1 MKEWKAPEK
10 EAQKMTRDGAVSVN
24 LVTGETTYPSNR
36 TPEQDH
42 SASGDTAGAAG
53 KVVDRAELH
62 REQAAAKKKRR
73 KQRRAY
79 REGEAAASRPSSRL
93 QFSEADRAVPELQG
107 AIRKSDKAADRLDA
121 AKAAVPS
128 KPPSPQH
135 TNPLSR
141 PIQEAGAAIHGKV
154 REVEQ
159 ENSGVQSGHL
169 GERGIE
175 KAVGY
180 GNRRVQNW
188 RAERK
193 LKPWQDA
200 AKAEQAAVKANADFY
215 YRKAVA
221 ENPQLAS
228 NPISR
233 LWQKRKLQ
241 KQYAAAYRAAG
252 KTAQAGK
259 TAEATAK
266 AAKKTAQESKR
277 TALFVKR
284 YWKGALIVGGIGLL
298 LVMLLGSLQSCSSM
312 FGGGVSNIMA
322 SSYFSEDS
330 DMLAAEEAYC
340 AKEDELREY
349 LDTYEATHDYDEY
362 HFDLDEIEHDP
373 YVLISILSAL
383 HEGVFTIDQVQGDL
397 QTLFDKQ
404 YILTETVTTET
415 RYRTETR
422 TDSEGNPYTVR
433 VPYTWTICT
442 VTLEN
447 FDLSHV
453 PVYMMGEEQLSLY
466 ATYMSTLGNR
476 PDLFPSSG
484 YVNKYIENPPT
495 AWEIP
500 SEYLTDE
507 RFNTLITEAEKYLGY
522 PYVWGG
528 SSPSTSFDCSGFV
541 SYVLTNSGL
550 CNTGRLGAQGLYNIS
565 TPVSDPQPGDL
576 VFFVGT
582 YDTSGLPHGGYQDEL
597 VLVYKAGSQPGE
609 GTVVTLPG
617 VKTTAV
623 RQEAP
628 ASIQCKGTTLTYTYR
643 FDKAVQ
649 DVHQAGT
656 YTFTVDLT
664 TGNVSSTVPN

>member
-24 LVTGETTYPSNR
+24 LVTGETTYPSDR

-53 KVVDRAELH
+53 KVVDRVELH

-79 REGEAAASRPSSRL
+79 REGEAAAGRPSSRL
-93 QFSEADRAVPELQG
+93 QFSEADQAKPELQG

-121 AKAAVPS
+121 VRDAIPNKSPG
-128 KPPSPQH
+128 KPH
-135 TNPLSR
+135 ANPLSR

-188 RAERK
+188 RVERK
-193 LKPWQDA
+193 LKPWRDA

-252 KTAQAGK
+252 KTVQAGK
-259 TAEATAK
+259 TAEAAAK
-266 AAKKTAQESKR
+266 AAKKTAQKSKR
-277 TALFVKR
+277 TALFLKR
-284 YWKGALIVGGIGLL
+284 HWKGALIVGSIGLL
-298 LVMLLGSLQSCSSM
+298 LVMLLGSLQSCSSL

-322 SSYFSEDS
+322 SSYLSEDS
-330 DMLAAEEAYC
+330 DMLAAEAAYAEMEA
-340 AKEDELREY
+340 ELQNE
-349 LDTYEATHDYDEY
+349 LDHYESLHPGYDEY
-362 HFDLDEIEHDP
+362 RFDLDEIGHDP

-383 HEGVFTIDQVQGDL
+383 HDGVFTIDQVQGDL

-422 TDSEGNPYTVR
+422 TDSEGNTYTVR

-476 PDLFPSSG
+476 PDLFGTAEYPNASTLQ
-484 YVNKYIENPPT
+484 EPT
-495 AWEIP
+495 YYEIP
-500 SEYLTDE
+500 PEALEDE
-507 RFNTLITEAEKYLGY
+507 TFAAMITEAEKYLGY

-541 SYVLTNSGL
+541 SWVINHSGW
-550 CNTGRLGAQGLYNIS
+550 NVGRLGAQGLYNIC
-565 TPVSDPQPGDL
+565 TPVSTSQVQPGDL
-576 VFFVGT
+576 IFFVGT
-582 YDTSGLPHGGYQDEL
+582 YDTAGVSHVGIYVGGGMMIHCGSPISYANVNTTYWQSHFYSFGRLP
-597 VLVYKAGSQPGE
+597 
-609 GTVVTLPG
+609 
-617 VKTTAV
+617 
-623 RQEAP
+623 
-628 ASIQCKGTTLTYTYR
+628 
-643 FDKAVQ
+643 
-649 DVHQAGT
+649 
-656 YTFTVDLT
+656 
-664 TGNVSSTVPN
+664 

>member
-1 MKEWKAPEK
+1 MWSCILKEK
-10 EAQKMTRDGAVSVN
+10 QKRS
-24 LVTGETTYPSNR
+24 
-36 TPEQDH
+36 
-42 SASGDTAGAAG
+42 SAKNSAGHIG
-53 KVVDRAELH
+53 R
-62 REQAAAKKKRR
+62 
-73 KQRRAY
+73 
-79 REGEAAASRPSSRL
+79 GEAAADRPSSRL
-93 QFSEADRAVPELQG
+93 RFSEADQAKPELQG
-107 AIRKSDKAADRLDA
+107 VIRKSDKAADRLDVA
-121 AKAAVPS
+121 RDAIPNKSPG
-128 KPPSPQH
+128 KPH
-135 TNPLSR
+135 ANPLSR

-228 NPISR
+228 SNPVSR
-233 LWQKRKLQ
+233 LWRK
-241 KQYAAAYRAAG
+241 KAAAKSNMRRHTGRRARPPRL
-252 KTAQAGK
+252 GK
-259 TAEATAK
+259 TAEATAT
-266 AAKKTAQESKR
+266 AARKTAQGSKR
-277 TALFVKR
+277 TVLFVKR
-284 YWKGALIVGGIGLL
+284 HWKGVLIVGGIGLL

-322 SSYFSEDS
+322 SSYLSEDS

-349 LDTYEATHDYDEY
+349 LDTYEVTHDYDEY

-422 TDSEGNPYTVR
+422 TDSEGNTYTVR

-447 FDLSHV
+447 FNLSHV
-453 PVYMMGEEQLSLY
+453 PVYIMGEDQLSLY

-500 SEYLTDE
+500 AEYLTDE

-522 PYVWGG
+522 PYVWG
-528 SSPSTSFDCSGFV
+528 
-541 SYVLTNSGL
+541 
-550 CNTGRLGAQGLYNIS
+550 
-565 TPVSDPQPGDL
+565 
-576 VFFVGT
+576 
-582 YDTSGLPHGGYQDEL
+582 
-597 VLVYKAGSQPGE
+597 
-609 GTVVTLPG
+609 
-617 VKTTAV
+617 
-623 RQEAP
+623 RQQ
-628 ASIQCKGTTLTYTYR
+628 SKHFL
-643 FDKAVQ
+643 
-649 DVHQAGT
+649 
-656 YTFTVDLT
+656 
-664 TGNVSSTVPN
+664 

>member
-24 LVTGETTYPSNR
+24 LVTGETTYPSDR
-36 TPEQDH
+36 TPEQDY

-53 KVVDRAELH
+53 KAVDRAELH

-93 QFSEADRAVPELQG
+93 QFSEADRTVPELQG

-121 AKAAVPS
+121 ARDAIPNKSPG
-128 KPPSPQH
+128 KPH

-169 GERGIE
+169 GERSFE

-284 YWKGALIVGGIGLL
+284 HWKGVLIVGGIGLL
-298 LVMLLGSLQSCSSM
+298 LVMLLGSLQSCSSL

-322 SSYFSEDS
+322 SSYLSEDA
-330 DMLAAEEAYC
+330 DILAAEEAYC

-404 YILTETVTTET
+404 YILTETVATET
-415 RYRTETR
+415 RY
-422 TDSEGNPYTVR
+422 DSEGD
-433 VPYTWTICT
+433 PYTWTICT

-500 SEYLTDE
+500 AEYLTDE

-582 YDTSGLPHGGYQDEL
+582 YDTSGVSHVGFYVGDGMFLHCGDP
-597 VLVYKAGSQPGE
+597 
-609 GTVVTLPG
+609 
-617 VKTTAV
+617 
-623 RQEAP
+623 
-628 ASIQCKGTTLTYTYR
+628 IQYSNLNTSYWQSHFYAYGRPPY
-643 FDKAVQ
+643 
-649 DVHQAGT
+649 
-656 YTFTVDLT
+656 
-664 TGNVSSTVPN
+664 N

>member
-1 MKEWKAPEK
+1 
-10 EAQKMTRDGAVSVN
+10 MTRDGAVSVN
-24 LVTGETTYPSNR
+24 LVTGETTYPSDR
-36 TPEQDH
+36 EPEQDH

-53 KVVDRAELH
+53 KAVDRAELH

-79 REGEAAASRPSSRL
+79 REGEAAAGRQSSRL
-93 QFSEADRAVPELQG
+93 QFSEADRAAPELQG
-107 AIRKSDKAADRLDA
+107 VIRKSDKAADRLDA

-169 GERGIE
+169 GERSFE

-193 LKPWQDA
+193 LKPWRDA

-277 TALFVKR
+277 TALFLKR
-284 YWKGALIVGGIGLL
+284 HWKGALIVGGIGLL

-322 SSYFSEDS
+322 SSYLSEDA
-330 DMLAAEEAYC
+330 DMLAAEAAYAEMEA
-340 AKEDELREY
+340 ELQNE
-349 LDTYEATHDYDEY
+349 LDHYESLHPGYDEY
-362 HFDLDEIEHDP
+362 RFDLDEIGHDP

-383 HEGVFTIDQVQGDL
+383 HDGVFTIDQVQGDL

-422 TDSEGNPYTVR
+422 TDSEGNEYEVE
-433 VPYTWTICT
+433 VPYTWYICT

-476 PDLFPSSG
+476 PDLFGTAEYPNASTLQ
-484 YVNKYIENPPT
+484 EPT
-495 AWEIP
+495 YYEIP
-500 SEYLTDE
+500 PEALEDE
-507 RFNTLITEAEKYLGY
+507 TFAAMITEAEKYLGY

-541 SYVLTNSGL
+541 SWVINHSGW
-550 CNTGRLGAQGLYNIS
+550 NVGRLGAQGLYNIC
-565 TPVSDPQPGDL
+565 TPVSTSQVQPGDL
-576 VFFVGT
+576 IFFVGT
-582 YDTSGLPHGGYQDEL
+582 YDTAGVSHVGIYVGGGMMIHCGSPISYANVNTTYWQSHFYSFGRLP
-597 VLVYKAGSQPGE
+597 
-609 GTVVTLPG
+609 
-617 VKTTAV
+617 
-623 RQEAP
+623 
-628 ASIQCKGTTLTYTYR
+628 
-643 FDKAVQ
+643 
-649 DVHQAGT
+649 
-656 YTFTVDLT
+656 
-664 TGNVSSTVPN
+664 

>member
-1 MKEWKAPEK
+1 MKEWKASAK

-24 LVTGETTYPSNR
+24 LVTGETTYPSDR
-36 TPEQDH
+36 APEQGH
-42 SASGDTAGAAG
+42 SASSETAGTAG
-53 KVVDRAELH
+53 KAVDRVVLH
-62 REQAAAKKKRR
+62 HERKVQKKRR
-73 KQRRAY
+73 KKQRRAY
-79 REGEAAASRPSSRL
+79 REGAAAASRPSSRL
-93 QFSEADRAVPELQG
+93 QFSEADQAKPELQG
-107 AIRKSDKAADRLDA
+107 VIRKSDKAADRLDA
-121 AKAAVPS
+121 ARDAIPNKRPG
-128 KPPSPQH
+128 KPH
-135 TNPLSR
+135 ANPLSR
-141 PIQEAGAAIHGKV
+141 PLQEAGAAIHGKI
-154 REVEQ
+154 REVEP

-169 GERGIE
+169 GERGVE
-175 KAVGY
+175 KTVGF
-180 GNRRVQNW
+180 GKRRVQNW

-193 LKPWQDA
+193 LRPWREA

-233 LWQKRKLQ
+233 LWQKKRLQ

-266 AAKKTAQESKR
+266 AARKTAQESKR

-284 YWKGALIVGGIGLL
+284 HWKGVLIVGGIGLL

-312 FGGGVSNIMA
+312 FGGGASNFMA
-322 SSYFSEDS
+322 SSYLSEDA

-383 HEGVFTIDQVQGDL
+383 HEGMFTIDQVQGDL

-415 RYRTETR
+415 RY
-422 TDSEGNPYTVR
+422 DSDGD
-433 VPYTWTICT
+433 PYTWTICT

-453 PVYMMGEEQLSLY
+453 PVYMMGEDQLSLY

-484 YVNKYIENPPT
+484 YVSKYIENPPT

-500 SEYLTDE
+500 AEYLTDE

-582 YDTSGLPHGGYQDEL
+582 YDT
-597 VLVYKAGSQPGE
+597 
-609 GTVVTLPG
+609 TG
-617 VKTTAV
+617 VSHV
-623 RQEAP
+623 GIYVGDGMMLHCGDP
-628 ASIQCKGTTLTYTYR
+628 IQYSNLNTSYWQSHFYAYGRPTY
-643 FDKAVQ
+643 
-649 DVHQAGT
+649 
-656 YTFTVDLT
+656 
-664 TGNVSSTVPN
+664 N

>member
-24 LVTGETTYPSNR
+24 LVTGETTYPSDR
-36 TPEQDH
+36 EPEQDH

-53 KVVDRAELH
+53 KAVDRAELH
-62 REQAAAKKKRR
+62 REQAVAKKKRR

-79 REGEAAASRPSSRL
+79 REGEAAAGRQSSRL
-93 QFSEADRAVPELQG
+93 QFSEADRAAPELQG
-107 AIRKSDKAADRLDA
+107 VIRKSDKAADRLDA

-169 GERGIE
+169 GERSFE

-193 LKPWQDA
+193 LKPWRDA

-277 TALFVKR
+277 TALFLKR
-284 YWKGALIVGGIGLL
+284 HWKGALIVGGIGLL

-322 SSYFSEDS
+322 SSYLSEDA
-330 DMLAAEEAYC
+330 DMLAAEAAYAEMEA
-340 AKEDELREY
+340 ELQNE
-349 LDTYEATHDYDEY
+349 LDHYESLHPGYDEY
-362 HFDLDEIEHDP
+362 RFDLDEIGHDP

-383 HEGVFTIDQVQGDL
+383 HDGVFTIDQVQGDL

-422 TDSEGNPYTVR
+422 TDSEGNEYEVE
-433 VPYTWTICT
+433 VPYTWYICT

-476 PDLFPSSG
+476 PDLFGTAEYPNASTLQ
-484 YVNKYIENPPT
+484 EPT
-495 AWEIP
+495 YYEIP
-500 SEYLTDE
+500 PEALEDE
-507 RFNTLITEAEKYLGY
+507 TFAAMITEAEKYLGY

-541 SYVLTNSGL
+541 SWVINHSGW
-550 CNTGRLGAQGLYNIS
+550 NVGRLGAQGLYNIC
-565 TPVSDPQPGDL
+565 TPVSTSQVQPGDL
-576 VFFVGT
+576 IFFVGT
-582 YDTSGLPHGGYQDEL
+582 YDTAGVSHVGIYVGGGMMIHCGSPISYANVNTTYWQSHFYSFGRLP
-597 VLVYKAGSQPGE
+597 
-609 GTVVTLPG
+609 
-617 VKTTAV
+617 
-623 RQEAP
+623 
-628 ASIQCKGTTLTYTYR
+628 
-643 FDKAVQ
+643 
-649 DVHQAGT
+649 
-656 YTFTVDLT
+656 
-664 TGNVSSTVPN
+664 